1 MALAVSTDT
10 RAAALPDVPTTTE
23 LGLKDSAYL
32 FWTGIFVPAKTP
44 RDIVDRIY
52 AESHKAMQL
61 PAVQERLAKVGSEP
75 MPMSTDEFARYFR
88 DDVLSTAK
96 LMQQVGVKPVE

>member
-1 MALAVSTDT
+1 
-10 RAAALPDVPTTTE
+10 
-23 LGLKDSAYL
+23 
-32 FWTGIFVPAKTP
+32 
-44 RDIVDRIY
+44 
-52 AESHKAMQL
+52 MQL